1 MPTGP
6 RLLLKAERDNAT
18 QAKYFPDTDTL
29 LLQFSDREIVETY
42 DVNEDVLVEVDN
54 ERRIVS
60 MTIEHAKRQTNVNEF
75 SYQLASV

>member
-1 MPTGP
+1 M
-6 RLLLKAERDNAT
+6 

-29 LLQFSDREIVETY
+29 LLQFNDREIVETY
-42 DVNEDVLVEVDN
+42 DLNEDVLVEVDH
-54 ERRIVS
+54 ERGIVS